1 MKIKKSKTEIDIS
14 IKDNGVGM
22 IELQIKNL
30 FDISK
35 HTSTSCTNM
44 EKGTYLGLVLCKEFV
59 DIHNGKIVVESIPD
73 QVSMFTISLPLVQK
87 NK

>member
-22 IELQIKNL
+22 TELQIKNL

-35 HTSTSCTNM
+35 HMSTPVTNM
-44 EKGTYLGLVLCKEFV
+44 EKGTVLGLVLCKEFV
-59 DIHNGKIVVESIPD
+59 DIHNGKIVLEPIPD
-73 QVSMFTISLPLVQK
+73 QGSMFTISLPLIQK